1 MLTLM
6 AKPVIYRIE
15 PLSLL
20 PKPIIFR
27 IEPLSLLPKPIIYR
41 IEPLIQ
47 VKNIVTNGSSVSL
60 MKIDSHT
67 FYRKAVSRYFS
78 IETSH
83 LFYVLSLRKLTIS
96 SKIYVRVYFSMK
108 LYVDYFV

>member
-6 AKPVIYRIE
+6 A
-15 PLSLL
+15 
-20 PKPIIFR
+20 
-27 IEPLSLLPKPIIYR
+27 KPIIYR
-41 IEPLIQ
+41 IEPL
-47 VKNIVTNGSSVSL
+47 S
-60 MKIDSHT
+60 
-67 FYRKAVSRYFS
+67 YRTAYLSKKHSNQRLIGLFDENRLTHILS
-78 IETSH
+78 KSGLPLFFHETSH